1 MKSKKN
7 LYLILI
13 WFLFSLFLPISVESY
28 YFWLKS
34 ADNTPEN
41 IKMIEEN
48 LGVNLPIVSFIFDP
62 REESDVLNSIDRI
75 VDTLWTG
82 RIYHITLSPDNF
94 SAAEVADGAFNM
106 QYITFFEK
114 IKEKNLKVIFR
125 TMHEMNGW
133 RYPWSSNPEKFKEAW
148 IHVRYLSRMVWLDQK
163 NIVFDFSVNHR
174 DMPTKGKPSQKA
186 ILFECPVWKKWC
198 YHFEDYYPW
207 DEFVDVVWFTFYNR
221 GKANSNRLWL
231 SPNEILYD
239 KKWQTYNRLTKFNKP
254 IIVDEVGTTNVW
266 YNENYSFAKSR
277 NEYLNRSDRKDI
289 RLEQLR
295 EFLLNHEQIF
305 AAVYFNSDYT
315 NGLTNKLIWEADWS
329 IINIHANEVYNG
341 FWNLELFWE
350 KNLTN
355 ILQQIF
361 GILPETSENTNS
373 TGNIVDAGSNINTG
387 NMIDTSDIEKDADLE
402 ISSEGIQN

>member
-7 LYLILI
+7 LYLILV
-13 WFLFSLFLPISVESY
+13 WFLLSLFLPISAESY

-41 IKMIEEN
+41 IKMIEER
-48 LGVNLPIVSFIFDP
+48 LGINLPIVSFIFDP

-94 SAAEVADGAFNM
+94 SAAEVAEWAFNM

-133 RYPWSSNPEKFKEAW
+133 RYPWSSDPQTFKEAW
-148 IHVRYLSRMVWLDQK
+148 INVRYLSRMVWLDQN

-174 DMPTKGKPSQKA
+174 DMPTKAKPSQKA

-207 DEFVDVVWFTFYNR
+207 DEFVDVIWFTFYNR
-221 GKANSNRLWL
+221 GKATSNRLRL
-231 SPNEILYD
+231 SPSEILFD
-239 KKWQTYNRLTKFNKP
+239 KKWETYNRLTKFNKP
-254 IIVDEVGTTNVW
+254 IVIDEVATTSVR
-266 YNENYSFAKSR
+266 YNENYNFDRSR
-277 NEYLNRSDRKDI
+277 QEYLNQNERKD
-289 RLEQLR
+289 LWLHQLLD
-295 EFLLNHEQIF
+295 FLINHEQIV
-305 AAVYFNSDYT
+305 ASIYFNSDYT
-315 NGLTNKLIWEADWS
+315 AWLTQKLIWEADRS
-329 IINIHANEVYNG
+329 IIEIYENRIYNG
-341 FWNLELFWE
+341 FRDLELFWE

-361 GILPETSENTNS
+361 GLLPETNENAN
-373 TGNIVDAGSNINTG
+373 NTG
-387 NMIDTSDIEKDADLE
+387 NLVNLGSEVITGNTADTWDMENSIELE
-402 ISSEGIQN
+402 IPAEDSQN